1 MATKVELTG
10 GKFQDAEGNI
20 LALGYLKMRLSQDS
34 EVNDSMIASGVEITI
49 NLDASGNA
57 VAGQYVW
64 GNDVLLPINSYY
76 TVTGYTAQGQP
87 AWGPNNQQIV
97 GTGTFDLGSWIP
109 NQVISWVPSV
119 QAGTAV
125 QVNGTALSSPSV
137 ANFENTSTVI
147 FTDAGAGVIEATAS
161 APTPNCLPQ
170 PDAAQFALWTSNL
183 PDLGAYQL
191 ISPTLND
198 AITFGYGGY
207 PIPYCTAPTASGPA
221 FITTIAG
228 LWFGLPWINLGRDAN
243 FKTRLSL
250 TASGNSTVYWGL
262 CSENYIDPTQFNGN
276 ILAIT
281 YQNSGNLQL
290 VSCIAGV
297 STYFDT
303 GITPV
308 VGQWYMVW
316 IQVRSGVATL
326 FVDGVSVATAS
337 VLPTANLALC
347 WCTKQGYGSTLTSS
361 MAYMYAD
368 NATL

>member
-1 MATKVELTG
+1 MAVAKVELTG
-10 GKFQDAEGNI
+10 GNFQDAEGNV

-137 ANFENTSTVI
+137 ANFENTSTVT

-170 PDAAQFALWTSNL
+170 PDAARFAMWE
-183 PDLGAYQL
+183 A
-191 ISPTLND
+191 
-198 AITFGYGGY
+198 
-207 PIPYCTAPTASGPA
+207 
-221 FITTIAG
+221 
-228 LWFGLPWINLGRDAN
+228 
-243 FKTRLSL
+243 SL
-250 TASGNSTVYWGL
+250 TANYYMIQIGDAVTVGD
-262 CSENYIDPTQFNGN
+262 IGTP
-276 ILAIT
+276 
-281 YQNSGNLQL
+281 YQANPASA
-290 VSCIAGV
+290 IAGV
-297 STYFDT
+297 SYQMTGGNYYGWFWIWPTRTINFKCCATLVTPGNKRACWGVSTCDYSTADPSAIGDGVYLTYDPTLPNWQLMTTIGGSSTEVDSGVNASTSARINAKITVT
-303 GITPV
+303 G
-308 VGQWYMVW
+308 
-316 IQVRSGVATL
+316 GVATL
-326 FVDGVSVATAS
+326 YINGAACCHSTS
-337 VLPTANLALC
+337 LPTIHPLGLN
-347 WCTKQGYGSTLTSS
+347 WWIGGSGTTI
-361 MAYMYAD
+361 AAVEYMYAD
-368 NATL
+368 NASV